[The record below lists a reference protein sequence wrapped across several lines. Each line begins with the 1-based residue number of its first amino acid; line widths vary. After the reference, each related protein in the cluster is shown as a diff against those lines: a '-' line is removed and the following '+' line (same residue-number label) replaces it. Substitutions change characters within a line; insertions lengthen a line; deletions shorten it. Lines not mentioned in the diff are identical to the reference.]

1 MANSITKVPFH
12 GTPEQEKALLEV
24 IDRLKDQRG
33 ALMPILQEAQ
43 DIYGYLPEEV
53 QQIIAKGLKIPFEE
67 VYGVATFYSQF
78 ALNPKGKYKV
88 SVCLGTA
95 CYVKGSGEV
104 YARLAK
110 ELGIEGGEC
119 TADMNFSLEACRCVG
134 ACGLAPVIMI
144 NDEVYGRLVPDD
156 VPKILAKYKEN

>member
-1 MANSITKVPFH
+1 MANSKTNVPFQ
-12 GTPEQEKALLEV
+12 GTPEQEKALMEV
-24 IDRLKDQRG
+24 IERLKDERG

-43 DIYGYLPEEV
+43 EIYGYLPEEV
-53 QQIIAKGLKIPFEE
+53 QRMIALGLNIPFEE

-78 ALNPKGKYKV
+78 TLNPKGKYKV

-104 YARLAK
+104 YAKLVDG
-110 ELGIEGGEC
+110 LGIQGGEC

-144 NDEVYGRLVPDD
+144 NDEVYGRMTPDQVPA
-156 VPKILAKYKEN
+156 ILAKYKEA